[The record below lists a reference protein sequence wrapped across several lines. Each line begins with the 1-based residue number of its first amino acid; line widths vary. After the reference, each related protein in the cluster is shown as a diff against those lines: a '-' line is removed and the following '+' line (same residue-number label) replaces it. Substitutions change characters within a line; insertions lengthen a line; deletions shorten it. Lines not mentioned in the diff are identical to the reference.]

1 MICGAFLQQNEAVQL
16 QSAYAAVAA
25 ITEQHPIMVISS
37 AGPGQPGKIL
47 GFSMNRR
54 RKALSFLF
62 LAASEWN
69 VSVQECIFM
78 HPGTCRLVQQMG

>member
-37 AGPGQPGKIL
+37 VGPGQPGKIL

-54 RKALSFLF
+54 RKA
-62 LAASEWN
+62 
-69 VSVQECIFM
+69 
-78 HPGTCRLVQQMG
+78 